1 MTYVLI
7 ALPLIAIIASVF
19 FAIRAVKKGKKAKTA
34 FKSQV
39 IAFAAVAVL
48 TFAIPMVASATTAAE
63 DATPATTAA
72 AAEETTAADTQDK
85 NFQNGMG
92 LLAAGFVATGCSA
105 LGAGIAVA
113 AAAPAAIG
121 ATSEDPKVFGKALIF
136 VALGE
141 GIALYGLLISI
152 LILNK
157 VA

>member
-1 MTYVLI
+1 MYVLI

-63 DATPATTAA
+63 EANTTTTAA
-72 AAEETTAADTQDK
+72 ASEEVAADTQDK

-92 LLAAGFVATGCSA
+92 LLAAGFVTAISGI
-105 LGAGIAVA
+105 GGGIAVA

-141 GIALYGLLISI
+141 GLLFTVCLSPS
-152 LILNK
+152 
-157 VA
+157 